1 MTELTDLYQ
10 ELILEHNKKPRNF
23 HRLEPHTHQ
32 AEGFNPLCGDRLVVE
47 LSVEDDTVKDI
58 GFVGAGCAIC
68 MASASMMTEAVKGQ
82 AVAVAMQLFDT
93 MHGYLAGQGTVLPP
107 GKLAALA
114 GVRDYPM
121 RVKCATLPWHTLQN
135 ALQGQGGTA
144 QTE

>member
-1 MTELTDLYQ
+1 MSELTDLYQ

-47 LSVEDDTVKDI
+47 LAVQDDAVKDVA
-58 GFVGAGCAIC
+58 FVGAGCAIC
-68 MASASMMTEAVKGQ
+68 MASASLMTEAVKGKPVS
-82 AVAVAMQLFDT
+82 AAMQLFET
-93 MHGYLAGQGTVLPP
+93 MHGYLAGQGTVEPP

-114 GVRDYPM
+114 GVREYPM
-121 RVKCATLPWHTLQN
+121 RVKCATLPWHTLQT
-135 ALQGQGGTA
+135 ALQGRSETA

>member
-47 LSVEDDTVKDI
+47 LSVQDEAVKDI

-82 AVAVAMQLFDT
+82 SVAAAMQLFDA

-114 GVRDYPM
+114 GVREYPM

-135 ALQGQGGTA
+135 ALQGQGDTA
-144 QTE
+144 KTE